1 MSLFH
6 EVPFHTPN
14 VSVEQPFNMRL
25 ARPVQDVPGENA
37 LDALYEN
44 AARVLKE
51 NGFTSSDTTLR
62 YPNEY
67 EVTVISKGSINRAI
81 TQTPYQLLA
90 HARPQVVRDILLE
103 ELPGSAKRPIPA
115 VMARIGIYD
124 SKEYE
129 VGAYHNLEQTI
140 SKQAHYLAVF
150 LNIIAQNMKDNV
162 GIERRTGYDTLRSL
176 SDLDQLFAPKLGKL
190 KPAAF
195 HFAAFHDPKHLP
207 TEQIIE
213 SLMPQG
219 LLPVILGAVEA
230 GPFKD

>member
-14 VSVEQPFNMRL
+14 ASVEQPFNMRL
-25 ARPVQDVPGENA
+25 ARPVQDVPGENV

-195 HFAAFHDPKHLP
+195 RFAAFHDPKHLP

-213 SLMPQG
+213 SLMPQS
-219 LLPVILGAVEA
+219 LLRVLLGAVEA